1 MAYFSVKIQF
11 SDKMAEFAFVK
22 AECEAV
28 DVKEECLEEDDPL
41 MITSNSETGIAFVFG
56 GEEYIIHILACPY
69 ISLSFSLILV
79 EYIFLQITF
88 HKAS

>member
-1 MAYFSVKIQF
+1 
-11 SDKMAEFAFVK
+11 MAEFAFVK

-28 DVKEECLEEDDPL
+28 DVKEECLEEEDPL

-56 GEEYIIHILACPY
+56 AQKVICEYFINILASPY
-69 ISLSFSLILV
+69 ISLSFSLLLV